1 MTCAAGKPNFRLL
14 DCNVGWDQD
23 DKPTDEHP
31 APTVNLAGF
40 DQATGVRLAALDP
53 NALDPNEIFPYLPPA
68 LLAPGCGACEWY
80 LLTPAPPASR
90 LLRRDACHSH
100 WVPVEYD
107 GCARHS
113 FVKGAGV
120 ACWRKCVAVSDQGAN
135 SVYVWARKG
144 KRLLAKISIAAPGP
158 IAFFPNGDLLISN
171 AGSPAL
177 ARYSLG
183 GDFRGQLKAPLPL
196 QAAAQGGPPGTPP
209 PTVSSIA
216 VDPDENVWVLLQI
229 GDSFT
234 LWRAASGA
242 ALFVQQLDV
251 TLLQNTFPKTGLAV
265 AAKAGFCFNED
276 TKHGL
281 GVLTCFSWYGRDVK
295 SCDVQPYLPPQRY
308 TQGQMITLE
317 LDSGVPRCE
326 WHRVRLDADVPAG
339 TALLA
344 AVATTED
351 PNPPTLGDASRDTG
365 WTNFPPGKPH
375 FSDWTAGP
383 AGSLDFLINQPPG
396 RYLFFRLRLRGDGI
410 HTPVVRRVR
419 LDFPRVT
426 SLDRLPDVY
435 RETPKAEDFT
445 KRFLSLFDSSIAD
458 LDALIQRYPA
468 LLAAGGVPDE
478 LLPWLASFFDITFD
492 PTWDA
497 DTRRKILNV
506 VPQLYKQR
514 GTSAALQSAVK
525 TIFGVSPA
533 ITESPS
539 TGPWGSVAS
548 RKVLNEERCHPSGN
562 QLETQRNVT
571 LGSTRLFGRNTTRL
585 RLNRSALGS
594 APLRSFGDPDQDP
607 FNTGAYRLQILIPPF
622 PGMNAQQITRLTNV
636 VDAQKPAHTVA
647 SIRVGGAGFLLG
659 VWSAVGVDTLFA
671 PLAPPVLGTQG
682 NVRLNRMSI
691 LGSDA
696 GEIGRNAG
704 LGVNSV
710 VGTQTIAG

>member
-1 MTCAAGKPNFRLL
+1 M
-14 DCNVGWDQD
+14 
-23 DKPTDEHP
+23 
-31 APTVNLAGF
+31 
-40 DQATGVRLAALDP
+40 
-53 NALDPNEIFPYLPPA
+53 
-68 LLAPGCGACEWY
+68 
-80 LLTPAPPASR
+80 
-90 LLRRDACHSH
+90 
-100 WVPVEYD
+100 
-107 GCARHS
+107 
-113 FVKGAGV
+113 
-120 ACWRKCVAVSDQGAN
+120 
-135 SVYVWARKG
+135 
-144 KRLLAKISIAAPGP
+144 
-158 IAFFPNGDLLISN
+158 
-171 AGSPAL
+171 
-177 ARYSLG
+177 
-183 GDFRGQLKAPLPL
+183 
-196 QAAAQGGPPGTPP
+196 
-209 PTVSSIA
+209 
-216 VDPDENVWVLLQI
+216 
-229 GDSFT
+229 
-234 LWRAASGA
+234 
-242 ALFVQQLDV
+242 
-251 TLLQNTFPKTGLAV
+251 
-265 AAKAGFCFNED
+265 
-276 TKHGL
+276 
-281 GVLTCFSWYGRDVK
+281 
-295 SCDVQPYLPPQRY
+295 
-308 TQGQMITLE
+308 
-317 LDSGVPRCE
+317 
-326 WHRVRLDADVPAG
+326 
-339 TALLA
+339 
-344 AVATTED
+344 
-351 PNPPTLGDASRDTG
+351 
-365 WTNFPPGKPH
+365 
-375 FSDWTAGP
+375 
-383 AGSLDFLINQPPG
+383 
-396 RYLFFRLRLRGDGI
+396 
-410 HTPVVRRVR
+410 VRRVR